1 MRKLSIKMKI
11 TLWYTGLIV
20 IIMALVLSIILASS
34 DKILLLNIQDQLE
47 ESVKEGLRDIE
58 YENGQL
64 EIDNDFEYFDDG
76 VTLLIYDKNGVLL
89 EGNIPAGFDGNTPIS
104 KDSFQTINQNG
115 QEWLLYDHPYK
126 KWDEEIWIRG
136 VYQLDQLSSA
146 MNTILLVTLVAFPFL
161 IIVAGLG
168 GYYITKRAFR
178 PVQQMIDTVSEI
190 NDGQDLSKRINLK
203 GSNDEIH
210 ALSQTFDR
218 MFDRLQSAFENEKQ
232 FTSDASHELRTP
244 TSVIISQSEYALS
257 QLDESK
263 EVKESLEV
271 ILKQSK
277 KMSSLISQLLLL
289 ARVDQKNMDHFV
301 FERINISELTE
312 MVAEELTYTAEQA
325 GIDIRTELEDNLFIE
340 ADQTLL
346 MRLLM
351 NLITNAIAYGKPEGY
366 VQIKLY
372 QKDDRVIGEI
382 SDNGIGISPEHIHKI
397 WDRFYRVDPSRTS
410 TANGN
415 TGLGLSIVKWI
426 VDLHGGTINVSSKAN
441 KGSTFTFCLP
451 MKRLK

>member
-1 MRKLSIKMKI
+1 MKV

-34 DKILLLNIQDQLE
+34 DKILLLNTQDQLE
-47 ESVKEGLRDIE
+47 ESVKESFRDIR

-64 EIDNDFEYFDDG
+64 EIDDEFEYYDDG
-76 VTLLIYDKNGVLL
+76 VTLLIYDEQGALL
-89 EGNIPAGFDGNTPIS
+89 AGNVPAGFDESAPI
-104 KDSFQTINQNG
+104 KEELHTVKQNG
-115 QEWLLYDHPYK
+115 QEWLLYDHPYHK
-126 KWDEEIWIRG
+126 FDDELWIRG
-136 VYQLDQLSSA
+136 VFQLDQLSSA

-161 IIVAGLG
+161 IIIAAAG

-178 PVQQMIDTVSEI
+178 PVQRMIDTVSEI

-210 ALSQTFDR
+210 SLAQTFDN
-218 MFDRLQSAFENEKQ
+218 MFDRLQTSFENEKQ

-257 QLDESK
+257 QLHHPQEM
-263 EVKESLEV
+263 KESLEV
-271 ILKQSK
+271 ILNQSK

-289 ARVDQKNMDHFV
+289 ARVDQKKMDHFL

-312 MVAEELTYTAEQA
+312 MVAEELTYMAKERR
-325 GIDIRTELEDNLFIE
+325 IEIRTNIKDELFVE

-351 NLITNAIAYGKPEGY
+351 NLINNAIAYGRENGF
-366 VQIKLY
+366 VSIKLY
-372 QKDDRVIGEI
+372 EQDACVVGEI
-382 SDNGIGISPEHIHKI
+382 SDNGIGIDQKHIHKI

-410 TANGN
+410 TVNGN
-415 TGLGLSIVKWI
+415 TGLGLAIVKWI
-426 VDLHGGTINVSSKAN
+426 IDLHGGTIQVASELN
-441 KGSTFTFCLP
+441 KGSTFTFRLP
-451 MKRLK
+451 LKKQV